1 MEIGEGMRFRD
12 QLCRPFIILGMHRS
26 GSSMLSRIVNRS
38 GVFMGLFQ
46 EHNAEALRFLKIN
59 QLLLKEHGASWI
71 DPLPVE
77 ESGQNFPDDLSLY
90 REHFK
95 LGIESALYRRWLH
108 NHPWGWKDPRNTFTL
123 GYWLGRFP
131 KAQLLHIHRDGRQ
144 VAMSLLRRNE
154 RSGEVHDPRL
164 DDPVFGLSLW
174 ERYMEQME
182 IWRSRGIQLVDLE
195 YADLSEA
202 RSDVVKKLQRA
213 IGGPVRVDPTGPAS
227 FHEIP
232 AELEKAALKSP
243 MMKKYGYL

>member
-1 MEIGEGMRFRD
+1 MDPSQEWHAAFGSMEIGEGMRFRD

-46 EHNAEALRFLKIN
+46 EHNAEALRLLKIN

-123 GYWLGRFP
+123 GYWLRRFP

-164 DDPVFGLSLW
+164 NDPVGLQPRALCGTD
-174 ERYMEQME
+174 E
-182 IWRSRGIQLVDLE
+182 IWRSKGISWRTWSV
-195 YADLSEA
+195 DLSEA
-202 RSDVVKKLQRA
+202 RASTLSPN
-213 IGGPVRVDPTGPAS
+213 GPLVGRCAS
-227 FHEIP
+227 TRPGRQLHEIP
-232 AELEKAALKSP
+232 AELEKAT
-243 MMKKYGYL
+243 